1 MGERLMEIPIEK
13 QDDYALYAN
22 YCLGQVEF
30 APNYKTRILLRKMA
44 AEWSNLA
51 DQARNEHTVVAASA
65 NGRANGHIEAGMMD
79 RSRPSERSAPTLS
92 R

>member
-1 MGERLMEIPIEK
+1 MEVPKDEN

-22 YCLGQVEF
+22 YCLGQVES

-44 AEWSNLA
+44 AEWSKLA

-65 NGRANGHIEAGMMD
+65 NGQANGHTQTAMKD
-79 RSRPSERSAPTLS
+79 R
-92 R
+92 